1 VQSLP
6 IFKDVAFFWYG
17 SQQFRLRRIVGSNCL
32 QLDMKANAR
41 GQSAAYALLT
51 RLMQQMEETIA
62 ECMGS
67 LAVIPAVPY
76 PYDRAVTAGISW
88 DEYSLS
94 DKDNIISISSY
105 NNNMTN
111 NNNNNNIS
119 ISSVSFLPLRRINEV
134 VALGS
139 QGGGLLDS
147 SGIKELLS
155 AEATRETYAGWLP
168 GHLRIRKHDRHRE
181 GFHVFISYRWN
192 HWDKSLTQGLYEG
205 LTLGPPVGHSDKD
218 KDKDKD
224 KEEHLEAVSVFLDD
238 RRLSYGDALHEGFT
252 RGLLTSTVAVPIVS
266 AEAMDRLLPGNFK
279 ADAEDNLLME
289 WLLMYCHTNKLI
301 RNVEKSTNR

>member
-94 DKDNIISISSY
+94 EKDNNNINDNINNY
-105 NNNMTN
+105 NI
-111 NNNNNNIS
+111 NNNNIS

-192 HWDKSLTQGLYEG
+192 DWDKSLTQGLYEG
-205 LTLGPPVGHSDKD
+205 LTLGPPVGHSV
-218 KDKDKD
+218 

-266 AEAMDRLLPGNFK
+266 AEAMDRLLPSNFK
-279 ADAEDNLLME
+279 ADAEVNLLME

-301 RNVEKSTNR
+301 RKVEKSTNR